1 MLKQLLENNIQV
13 VENIDNW
20 EEAIKYASKPL
31 LEKKTIEDR
40 YVTSMI
46 DNIHELGAYIVLM
59 PGVAMPHSRPE
70 NGVNITSMSL
80 LKLDKG
86 VSFSKDKKDINL
98 IFILA
103 AGDNTSHMDA
113 IIGLTDLL
121 DDAEKIEQI
130 IGAENSETIYNLI

>member
-13 VENIDNW
+13 VESIDNW
-20 EEAIKYASKPL
+20 EEAIRYASKPL
-31 LEKKTIEDR
+31 LKKKTIEDR
-40 YVTSMI
+40 YVRSMI
-46 DNIHELGAYIVLM
+46 DNIHELGAYVVLM
-59 PGVAMPHSRPE
+59 PRIAMPHSRPE

-80 LKLDKG
+80 LKLNKG
-86 VSFSKDKKDINL
+86 VSFSKDKDDINL

-121 DDAEKIEQI
+121 EDGEKIEEI
-130 IGAENSETIYNLI
+130 IGAANSETIYNLI

>member
-13 VENIDNW
+13 IESIDNW
-20 EEAIKYASKPL
+20 EEAIKYASIPL

-40 YVTSMI
+40 YVKSMI

-59 PGVAMPHSRPE
+59 PRIAMPHSRPE

-80 LKLDKG
+80 LKLNKG
-86 VSFSKDKKDINL
+86 VSFSKDKEDINL

-121 DDAEKIEQI
+121 EDEKKIEQI
-130 IGAENSETIYNLI
+130 IGAANSEIIYNLI

>member
-40 YVTSMI
+40 YITSMI